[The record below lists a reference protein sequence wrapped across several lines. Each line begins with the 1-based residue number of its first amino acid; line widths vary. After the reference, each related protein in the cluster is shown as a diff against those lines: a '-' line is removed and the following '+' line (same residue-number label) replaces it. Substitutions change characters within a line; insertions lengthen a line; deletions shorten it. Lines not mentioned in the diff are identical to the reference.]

1 MAGGESEAAL
11 KDAHEVFWVGVAHV
25 VRESVRDFY
34 TDCVLSDQPAKQA
47 MAREML
53 GVICNPLTSTLWCGL
68 GQRNIT
74 VAADGKWFVADSCTS
89 LSSSIQGFALPLIA
103 QTVTGSPAQA
113 TLLDSIMTMI
123 SSVLRLP
130 GGVVQ
135 DKYDRKKLMIA
146 FGLIGFALFGICAA
160 LGWAGLL
167 IYPVLMVLAIC
178 LGMGMIETI
187 AAPAITFLS
196 GIAMQH
202 WGYSVTSVA
211 LGLCIVAVTGS
222 RQAGTSKRTMR
233 RVTSSTSPWPFSS
246 MPLAPAWKSNSS
258 TK

>member
-1 MAGGESEAAL
+1 MAGGESGAAL
-11 KDAHEVFWVGVAHV
+11 KDAHGVFWVGVAHV

-113 TLLDSIMTMI
+113 TLLDSIMTII

-167 IYPVLMVLAIC
+167 ITRC
-178 LGMGMIETI
+178 
-187 AAPAITFLS
+187 
-196 GIAMQH
+196 
-202 WGYSVTSVA
+202 
-211 LGLCIVAVTGS
+211 
-222 RQAGTSKRTMR
+222 
-233 RVTSSTSPWPFSS
+233 
-246 MPLAPAWKSNSS
+246 
-258 TK
+258 

>member
-1 MAGGESEAAL
+1 MAGGESGAAL
-11 KDAHEVFWVGVAHV
+11 KDAHGVFWVGVAHV

-113 TLLDSIMTMI
+113 TLLDSIMTII

-211 LGLCIVAVTGS
+211 LGLCIVAAAIPAV
-222 RQAGTSKRTMR
+222 TMR
-233 RVTSSTSPWPFSS
+233 ELVTLPKPDGWEDHIR
-246 MPLAPAWKSNSS
+246 KSGL
-258 TK
+258 TKF

>member
-1 MAGGESEAAL
+1 MNTEMITMADSIGTVNNQSSTQPNGHNSHSNTTESL
-11 KDAHEVFWVGVAHV
+11 WRG
-25 VRESVRDFY
+25 
-34 TDCVLSDQPAKQA
+34 TDY
-47 MAREML
+47 
-53 GVICNPLTSTLWCGL
+53 
-68 GQRNIT
+68 
-74 VAADGKWFVADSCTS
+74 GKWFVADSCTS

-113 TLLDSIMTMI
+113 TLLDSIMTLI

-130 GGVVQ
+130 SGVVQ
-135 DKYDRKKLMIA
+135 DKYGRKKLMIA

-187 AAPAITFLS
+187 AAPVITFLS

-211 LGLCIVAVTGS
+211 LGLCIVAATIPAV
-222 RQAGTSKRTMR
+222 TMR
-233 RVTSSTSPWPFSS
+233 ELVTLPKPDGWEDHIR
-246 MPLAPAWKSNSS
+246 KSGL
-258 TK
+258 TKF

>member
-113 TLLDSIMTMI
+113 TLLDSIMTLI

-130 GGVVQ
+130 SGVVQ

-146 FGLIGFALFGICAA
+146 FGLIGFVLFGICAA

-167 IYPVLMVLAIC
+167 ITRC
-178 LGMGMIETI
+178 
-187 AAPAITFLS
+187 
-196 GIAMQH
+196 
-202 WGYSVTSVA
+202 
-211 LGLCIVAVTGS
+211 
-222 RQAGTSKRTMR
+222 
-233 RVTSSTSPWPFSS
+233 
-246 MPLAPAWKSNSS
+246 
-258 TK
+258 

>member
-1 MAGGESEAAL
+1 MAGGESGAAL
-11 KDAHEVFWVGVAHV
+11 KDAHGVFWVGVAHV

-135 DKYDRKKLMIA
+135 DKYDREKLMIA

-222 RQAGTSKRTMR
+222 RQTGTSKRTMR

-246 MPLAPAWKSNSS
+246 MLLAPAWKSNSS

>member
-1 MAGGESEAAL
+1 MAGGESGAAL
-11 KDAHEVFWVGVAHV
+11 KDAHGVFWVGVAHV

-113 TLLDSIMTMI
+113 TLLDSIMTLI

-135 DKYDRKKLMIA
+135 DKYDREKLMIA
-146 FGLIGFALFGICAA
+146 FGLIGFVLFGICAA

-246 MPLAPAWKSNSS
+246 MLLAPAWKSNSS

>member
-1 MAGGESEAAL
+1 MAGGESGAAL
-11 KDAHEVFWVGVAHV
+11 KDAHGVFWVGVAHV

-113 TLLDSIMTMI
+113 TLLDSIMTLI

-135 DKYDRKKLMIA
+135 DKYDREKLMIA

-222 RQAGTSKRTMR
+222 RQTGTSKRTMR

-246 MPLAPAWKSNSS
+246 MLLAPAWKSNSS

>member
-1 MAGGESEAAL
+1 MAGGESGAAL
-11 KDAHEVFWVGVAHV
+11 KDAHGVFWVGVAHV

-113 TLLDSIMTMI
+113 TLLDSIMTLI

-135 DKYDRKKLMIA
+135 DKYDREKLMIA

-178 LGMGMIETI
+178 LGW
-187 AAPAITFLS
+187 A
-196 GIAMQH
+196 
-202 WGYSVTSVA
+202 
-211 LGLCIVAVTGS
+211 
-222 RQAGTSKRTMR
+222 
-233 RVTSSTSPWPFSS
+233 
-246 MPLAPAWKSNSS
+246 
-258 TK
+258 

>member
-1 MAGGESEAAL
+1 MADSIGTVNNQSSTQPNGHNSHSNTTESL
-11 KDAHEVFWVGVAHV
+11 WRG
-25 VRESVRDFY
+25 
-34 TDCVLSDQPAKQA
+34 TDY
-47 MAREML
+47 
-53 GVICNPLTSTLWCGL
+53 
-68 GQRNIT
+68 
-74 VAADGKWFVADSCTS
+74 GKWFVADSCTS
-89 LSSSIQGFALPLIA
+89 LSSSIQGFAMPLIA

-178 LGMGMIETI
+178 LGIR
-187 AAPAITFLS
+187 S
-196 GIAMQH
+196 GL
-202 WGYSVTSVA
+202 
-211 LGLCIVAVTGS
+211 LGPRATRCYEASFPINCCPR
-222 RQAGTSKRTMR
+222 RQA
-233 RVTSSTSPWPFSS
+233 S
-246 MPLAPAWKSNSS
+246 MMAAMPPSNSPAHQ
-258 TK
+258 

>member
-1 MAGGESEAAL
+1 M
-11 KDAHEVFWVGVAHV
+11 
-25 VRESVRDFY
+25 
-34 TDCVLSDQPAKQA
+34 
-47 MAREML
+47 
-53 GVICNPLTSTLWCGL
+53 TL
-68 GQRNIT
+68 
-74 VAADGKWFVADSCTS
+74 
-89 LSSSIQGFALPLIA
+89 
-103 QTVTGSPAQA
+103 
-113 TLLDSIMTMI
+113 I

-135 DKYDRKKLMIA
+135 DKYDREKLMIA
-146 FGLIGFALFGICAA
+146 FGLIGFVLFGICAA

-187 AAPAITFLS
+187 AAPVITFLS

-246 MPLAPAWKSNSS
+246 MLLAPAWKSNSS

>member
-1 MAGGESEAAL
+1 MAGGESGAAL
-11 KDAHEVFWVGVAHV
+11 KDAHGVFWVGVAHV

-103 QTVTGSPAQA
+103 QTVPGSPAQA
-113 TLLDSIMTMI
+113 TLLDSIMTLI

-130 GGVVQ
+130 SGVVQ

-146 FGLIGFALFGICAA
+146 FGLIGFVLFGICAA

-211 LGLCIVAVTGS
+211 LGLCIVAAAIPAV
-222 RQAGTSKRTMR
+222 TMR
-233 RVTSSTSPWPFSS
+233 ELVTLPKPDGWEDHIR
-246 MPLAPAWKSNSS
+246 KSGL
-258 TK
+258 TKF

>member
-1 MAGGESEAAL
+1 
-11 KDAHEVFWVGVAHV
+11 
-25 VRESVRDFY
+25 
-34 TDCVLSDQPAKQA
+34 

-113 TLLDSIMTMI
+113 TLLDSIMALI

-135 DKYDRKKLMIA
+135 DKYDREKLMIA

-246 MPLAPAWKSNSS
+246 MLLAPAWKSNSS